1 MANKEEQAM
10 NTITTDTMIKG
21 RLDYKRKSI
30 FVQNGVVIDRI
41 GTQSSYGTFV
51 VGEHFVRFRGK
62 GKRNWIDL
70 CETHMIV
77 DFVPEA
83 K

>member
-1 MANKEEQAM
+1 M
-10 NTITTDTMIKG
+10 NTITNTTIKG

-30 FVQNGVVIDRI
+30 FVQDGVVHDQ
-41 GTQSSYGTFV
+41 TTTVSAYGTFV

-77 DFVPEA
+77 DFIPEA

>member
-1 MANKEEQAM
+1 MNIDR
-10 NTITTDTMIKG
+10 NTIIKG

-30 FVQNGVVIDRI
+30 FVQDGVVYDQTTTESRFGSFI
-41 GTQSSYGTFV
+41 

-77 DFVPEA
+77 DFIAEV

>member
-1 MANKEEQAM
+1 MNNGGTM
-10 NTITTDTMIKG
+10 NFDRNTIIKG
-21 RLDYKRKSI
+21 RLDYKRKST
-30 FVQNGVVIDRI
+30 FVLDGVV
-41 GTQSSYGTFV
+41 QYGTTTNSRFGSFT

-77 DFVPEA
+77 DFIAEV

>member
-1 MANKEEQAM
+1 M
-10 NTITTDTMIKG
+10 NTITTTTMIKG

-30 FVQNGVVIDRI
+30 FVQDGVVHDQTTMR
-41 GTQSSYGTFV
+41 SAYGTFV

-77 DFVPEA
+77 DFIPEA